1 MKAPMQYIDD
11 CYSVKKYLKC
21 YDPCI
26 LPVNRA
32 YEWEDVDVQP
42 PMSPTYGRVSRRPK
56 KQRRKS
62 GDEIQQT
69 KDQARREE
77 AGVAAS
83 QIREQG
89 QKTQANQK
97 DMSFSQLD
105 DMIVDNS
112 VRGNTSNAKKRR
124 TKTSRNMEM
133 TPNEVQSK

>member
-1 MKAPMQYIDD
+1 
-11 CYSVKKYLKC
+11 
-21 YDPCI
+21 
-26 LPVNRA
+26 
-32 YEWEDVDVQP
+32 
-42 PMSPTYGRVSRRPK
+42 MSPTYGRVSRRPK

-105 DMIVDNS
+105 DMIV
-112 VRGNTSNAKKRR
+112 RGNTSNAKKRR
-124 TKTSRNMEM
+124 TKTSRNMLEM

>member
-1 MKAPMQYIDD
+1 
-11 CYSVKKYLKC
+11 
-21 YDPCI
+21 
-26 LPVNRA
+26 
-32 YEWEDVDVQP
+32 
-42 PMSPTYGRVSRRPK
+42 MSPTYGRVSRRPK

-112 VRGNTSNAKKRR
+112 VTQACQGQHFKCKEEENKNIKKYGNDTKRSAKQIDSSQNNP
-124 TKTSRNMEM
+124 TTGDDSIISFAP
-133 TPNEVQSK
+133 TA